1 MKPAR
6 LISQHAW
13 GVCSPMASEATIVA
27 GITLPAGEYRYELR
41 RGGELIAVE
50 EETLG
55 AVFLRGVRH
64 TPDGLNRHEVEARL
78 DAGGFIVAVAVRY
91 SRGPFKRSASYE
103 ASGDLIRG
111 HLIAAG
117 GREEV
122 SSKLGRMHEVDA
134 DLVLCKALII
144 AHVRVRGQPRW
155 VGRVA
160 TIDPITLVA
169 SSPKQTYRRRDEAGR
184 LWIFEPRMGDAEEFE
199 LDEAGRVV
207 RRRARDAA
215 ETTLVSFAAPA
226 A

>member
-1 MKPAR
+1 
-6 LISQHAW
+6 
-13 GVCSPMASEATIVA
+13 MAFDETPLTAA
-27 GITLPAGEYRYELR
+27 APPAGEYRYELR
-41 RGGELIAVE
+41 RGGELIAIE

-55 AVFLRGVRH
+55 VGFLRGVRH

-78 DAGGFIVAVAVRY
+78 DAGGLITAVALRY

-134 DLVLCKALII
+134 DLMLCKALII
-144 AHVRVRGQPRW
+144 AHVRARGQVRW
-155 VGRVA
+155 IGRVA
-160 TIDPITLVA
+160 TIDPSTLVA
-169 SSPKQTYRRRDEAGR
+169 SSPKQTYRRRDEAGQ
-184 LWIFEPRMGDAEEFE
+184 LWIFEPRMGDAEDFE
-199 LDEAGRVV
+199 LDGAGRVV

-215 ETTLVSFAAPA
+215 ETTLVSFAAA
-226 A
+226 